1 MENNRLGC
9 INRDNN
15 AVKNM
20 KYIYGYYI
28 EYLRGNVDNP
38 RPEIFCRKNKDLQ
51 QPLKRSQVLQSVS
64 KFTSFTL

>member
-38 RPEIFCRKNKDLQ
+38 RPEIFCRKNKDL
-51 QPLKRSQVLQSVS
+51 
-64 KFTSFTL
+64 